1 MMNWQGSE
9 TDGAQKIG
17 QADGRSGDGWFGFLH
32 PELAPLGVP
41 VIFITADYKR
51 AGIEARNMATDVL
64 IKPVGEVAVL
74 RSVASVLNSRWE
86 RKAVG

>member
-1 MMNWQGSE
+1 
-9 TDGAQKIG
+9 
-17 QADGRSGDGWFGFLH
+17 
-32 PELAPLGVP
+32 LGVP

-51 AGIEARNMATDVL
+51 AGIEARNMATDIL